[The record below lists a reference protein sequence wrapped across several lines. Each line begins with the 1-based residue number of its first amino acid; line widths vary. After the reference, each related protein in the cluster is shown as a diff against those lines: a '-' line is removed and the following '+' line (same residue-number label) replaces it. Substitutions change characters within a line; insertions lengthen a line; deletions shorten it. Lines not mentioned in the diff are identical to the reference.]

1 MLMEKT
7 QNDSDSG
14 MPAKCILGARR
25 FTSNRST
32 LKHVRPSPGRLCKW
46 HLIPAAELHFI
57 FYPDRHP
64 CLSCMWIFI
73 SLFQLQRIVQ
83 CCTARKMPY
92 CLVPATSQQFLLRYG
107 HWPPPLHQGLR
118 MFPCDVWTEVSHRMQ
133 VHRMQFLYYASY
145 QSSASVQSKLPSSF
159 SERHLPLPSLLV
171 QPLRCQ
177 LVSWLPSKRSNQSC
191 LRFHFMHLYET
202 LPILSAALL
211 SSAVLAPGSALP

>member
-14 MPAKCILGARR
+14 MPAKRILGARR

-64 CLSCMWIFI
+64 CLSCMWTFI

-83 CCTARKMPY
+83 YCTARKMPY

-107 HWPPPLHQGLR
+107 HWPPLCTRVFRCFHVMSEQKCHIACR
-118 MFPCDVWTEVSHRMQ
+118 SIECN
-133 VHRMQFLYYASY
+133 SY
-145 QSSASVQSKLPSSF
+145 MLPIKALLAVQSKLPSSF

-171 QPLRCQ
+171 QPLPCQ
-177 LVSWLPSKRSNQSC
+177 LVSWLPSKRSNESC
-191 LRFHFMHLYET
+191 LRFQFMHLYET